1 MIKEVGHI
9 VKLEGEIAWVETQ
22 VISTCNACTA
32 KNNCGTSSIAKAFGD
47 KSVVNQVVNDKGAV
61 LGSRVQIGIP
71 EESLVTGALLV
82 YLLPLVTAVITAL
95 ISEFW
100 LSQLIT
106 MSEPILILITFVGGW
121 LGLLLAKRVIKRADE
136 EKYRVRLLQVLPENI
151 EVIEVD

>member
-22 VISTCNACTA
+22 VTSTCNACAA
-32 KNNCGTSSIAKAFGD
+32 KSNCGTSSIAKAFGD
-47 KSVVNQVVNDKGAV
+47 KSVVNQVLNDKGAV
-61 LGSRVQIGIP
+61 LGDRVQIGIP

-82 YLLPLVTAVITAL
+82 YLLPLVTAVISAL
-95 ISEFW
+95 VSEFW

-106 MSEPILILITFVGGW
+106 MSEPILIIITFVGGW
-121 LGLLLAKRVIKRADE
+121 LGFLLAKRVIKRADE

-151 EVIEVD
+151 EVIEVE